1 MRFELRPE
9 RCVSI
14 CFLKERE
21 KTFSVEEIA
30 YAKSWRLKL
39 ACGTQGRGSE
49 LGGCC
54 LLPLRDHSFLQTPL
68 GPDYKGCLIRCDPTG
83 TFSLA
88 GLGRPHSSLR
98 ELLAACWDGGL
109 HVDGVALNLTF
120 CCTPRPK
127 GEPILFLELSSQ
139 SETLPFCVSHNSCVA
154 NGRNSRSKWFR
165 EEKMIYWL
173 MVYSTAFRHG

>member
-1 MRFELRPE
+1 MCQHLLPE
-9 RCVSI
+9 EGEGKDILGGGNSI
-14 CFLKERE
+14 CKVL
-21 KTFSVEEIA
+21 EIEISLWCSR
-30 YAKSWRLKL
+30 KRK
-39 ACGTQGRGSE
+39 RM
-49 LGGCC
+49 GGCY
-54 LLPLRDHSFLQTPL
+54 LLPLRNHSSLQTPL

-127 GEPILFLELSSQ
+127 GEPILSSELSSQ
-139 SETLPFCVSHNSCVA
+139 SGALPFCVSHNSCVA

-165 EEKMIYWL
+165 EEKVIYWL
-173 MVYSTAFRHG
+173 MVYSAAFRHG